1 MRNYI
6 KKLIVNNY
14 TIDSYY
20 GGFGNNLQQLALGVM
35 YANLYKKNF
44 LPKKHNL
51 LNSFSI
57 INNSF
62 SANIFRKYRFVSRFF
77 YFENNSEKFTNN
89 PETDIPLKNHDSKY
103 YVENFNSVFQE
114 TLSPCMNFIKN
125 IDIGKNTLVIHIRS
139 GDIFVK
145 SEDKTI
151 SGHQYYLQ
159 NPLVYYNMLIENY
172 ENTILVSSTPLNNPV
187 IDILK
192 NNNKVEVSSGSLE
205 DDFNLLLNAKNLA
218 TSGVGTFAV
227 AAALSSKK
235 IINLH
240 YSNLFFNHHLNPTM
254 VKNVNHHKY
263 RFNGYLNIGEKWK
276 GDEGQVQKMLSPEI
290 EVVRI

>member
-1 MRNYI
+1 
-6 KKLIVNNY
+6 
-14 TIDSYY
+14 
-20 GGFGNNLQQLALGVM
+20 
-35 YANLYKKNF
+35 
-44 LPKKHNL
+44 
-51 LNSFSI
+51 
-57 INNSF
+57 
-62 SANIFRKYRFVSRFF
+62 
-77 YFENNSEKFTNN
+77 
-89 PETDIPLKNHDSKY
+89 
-103 YVENFNSVFQE
+103 
-114 TLSPCMNFIKN
+114 MNFIKN